1 MAEPSRAKVLAQQL
15 EAQAG
20 QPPKRT
26 RTWLTYLD
34 RPGETVEVPP
44 TIPADVVA
52 AEEVLGKGD
61 KPFVQLSFQAK
72 TQGWLAW
79 RALGRHE
86 DGRERPDLEF
96 GQWLETV
103 DQLWDEEEA
112 KVVPL
117 AAPEETGVSGLR
129 QVSTAKSLPT
139 QD

>member
-79 RALGRHE
+79 ARVGQARGRPGAARFGVRAVVGDR
-86 DGRERPDLEF
+86 RP
-96 GQWLETV
+96 
-103 DQLWDEEEA
+103 
-112 KVVPL
+112 VV
-117 AAPEETGVSGLR
+117 G
-129 QVSTAKSLPT
+129 
-139 QD
+139 